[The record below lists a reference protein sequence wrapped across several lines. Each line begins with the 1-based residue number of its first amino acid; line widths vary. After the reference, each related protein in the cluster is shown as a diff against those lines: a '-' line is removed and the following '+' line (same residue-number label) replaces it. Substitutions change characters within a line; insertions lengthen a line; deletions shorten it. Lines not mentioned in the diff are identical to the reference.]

1 MQVVLHLG
9 AHCTDEDRLTA
20 CLLKNAEAFRDH
32 GIAVPQPKRYRR
44 LLRDTVHAM
53 TTDEPATEA
62 AEVLVDAMLDDD
74 IAQIDRL
81 ILSHKNFLS
90 AQRTALS
97 KGVLYNTAEQ
107 KLTDFGRLF
116 PEDEVELFL
125 GIRNPATFLPALF
138 DASKTE
144 TFVDFMDGADPRDVY
159 WSHLVERIRT
169 AVPDMAL
176 TVWCN
181 EDMPLI
187 WAEILRE
194 IAGFDPNVPI
204 EGEFALLSEIMSKEG
219 MQRFRAYLKTHPVM
233 TEVQKRRVIAA
244 FLDKFALE
252 EEVEQELD
260 LPGWTEPLIDTLTE
274 AYEEDVYA
282 ISRIPGV
289 TLITP

>member
-9 AHCTDEDRLTA
+9 AHCTDEDRLPA
-20 CLLKNAEAFRDH
+20 CLLKNADAFRER

-53 TTDEPATEA
+53 KSGEPTTES

-74 IAQIDRL
+74 LGQIDRL
-81 ILSHKNFLS
+81 ILSHQHFLS

-97 KGVLYNTAEQ
+97 RGVLYNAAER
-107 KLTDFGRLF
+107 KLQDFGRLF

-138 DASKTE
+138 EASKTE
-144 TFVDFMDGADPRDVY
+144 TFIDFMDGADPRDIH
-159 WSHLVERIRT
+159 WSHLVRRIRE
-169 AVPDMAL
+169 AVPDMAM

-181 EDMPLI
+181 EDTPLI
-187 WAEILRE
+187 WAQIIRE
-194 IAGFDPNVPI
+194 MAGLDPNEKIRGGFD
-204 EGEFALLSEIMSKEG
+204 LLAEIMTKEG
-219 MQRFRAYLKTHPVM
+219 MQRFRAYLKSHPVM

-244 FLDKFALE
+244 FLDKFAIE
-252 EEVEQELD
+252 DEVEQELD
-260 LPGWTEPLIDTLTE
+260 LPGWTDTLIDTLTE
-274 AYEEDVYA
+274 TYEEDVYE
-282 ISRIPGV
+282 ISRIQGV